1 MKIAIVP
8 GHTLS
13 GKGTGATGYIDE
25 GKENRVLT
33 DLIVKW
39 LKQGGGTVY
48 TGKVD
53 KSNNYLAEQCQIANK
68 QDVDLAVQIHFN
80 ANKTTLNPMGTETI
94 YKTNNGKVYA
104 ERVNKKLATVF
115 KNRGAKSDVRG
126 LYWLSHTKAPA
137 ILIEVCFVD
146 SKADTDYYIK
156 HKDIVAKLI
165 AEGILNKRINSNNQA
180 DKGENNNMNKF
191 DTAIVYSKETDKAIA
206 NIMSFYIN
214 NSTIVDIKDYK
225 SYMCRNVFTI
235 GGGATEGIKKYPDKY
250 TSFAGADRK
259 ETFELVLEHLKNKK
273 LI

>member
-25 GKENRVLT
+25 GKENRILT

-39 LKQGGGTVY
+39 LKQGGATVY

-53 KSNNYLAEQCQIANK
+53 KSNNYLAEQCEIANR
-68 QDVDLAVQIHFN
+68 QNVDVAVQIHFN
-80 ANKTTLNPMGTETI
+80 ADHTTLNSMGTETI
-94 YKTNNGKVYA
+94 YKTNNGKIYA
-104 ERVNKKLATVF
+104 DRVNTKLATVF

-146 SKADTDYYIK
+146 SKADTDYYIR

-165 AEGILNKRINSNNQA
+165 AEGILNKNINNEGVKQMY
-180 DKGENNNMNKF
+180 KH
-191 DTAIVYSKETDKAIA
+191 TIVYDGEVDKILANVLSWGYSPSK
-206 NIMSFYIN
+206 
-214 NSTIVDIKDYK
+214 VLVCDIKDYVPGQTENL
-225 SYMCRNVFTI
+225 YVV
-235 GGGATEGIKKYPDKY
+235 GGGACEKISSITKEKFTMIK
-250 TSFAGADRK
+250 G
-259 ETFELVLEHLKNKK
+259 N
-273 LI
+273 

>member
-13 GKGTGATGYIDE
+13 GKGTGAVGYIDE
-25 GKENRVLT
+25 GKENRILT

-39 LKQGGGTVY
+39 LKQGGATVY

-53 KSNNYLAEQCQIANK
+53 KSSNYLAEQCQIANK

-80 ANKTTLNPMGTETI
+80 ANKITLNPMGTETI

-104 ERVNKKLATVF
+104 ERVNEKLATVF
-115 KNRGAKSDVRG
+115 ENRGAKSDVRG

-146 SKADTDYYIK
+146 SKADTDYYIR

-165 AEGILNKRINSNNQA
+165 AEGILNKNINNEGVKQMY
-180 DKGENNNMNKF
+180 KH
-191 DTAIVYSKETDKAIA
+191 TIVYDGEVDKILANVLSWGYSPSK
-206 NIMSFYIN
+206 
-214 NSTIVDIKDYK
+214 VLVCDIKDYVPGQTENL
-225 SYMCRNVFTI
+225 YVV
-235 GGGATEGIKKYPDKY
+235 GGGACEKISSITKEKFTMIK
-250 TSFAGADRK
+250 GNDRFDTLYK
-259 ETFELVLEHLKNKK
+259 ALDFINR
-273 LI
+273 

>member
-13 GKGTGATGYIDE
+13 GKGTGATGYINE
-25 GKENRVLT
+25 GKENRILT

-39 LKQGGGTVY
+39 LKQGGATVY

-53 KSNNYLAEQCQIANK
+53 KSNNYLAEQCQIANR
-68 QDVDLAVQIHFN
+68 QNVDLAVQIHFN
-80 ANKTTLNPMGTETI
+80 ANKTTLNAMGTETI

-104 ERVNKKLATVF
+104 DRVNTKLATVF

-156 HKDIVAKLI
+156 NTVAKLI
-165 AEGILNKRINSNNQA
+165 AEGVLNKNINNEGVKQMY
-180 DKGENNNMNKF
+180 KH
-191 DTAIVYSKETDKAIA
+191 TIVYDGEVDKIPATVVGWGYNDGKIL
-206 NIMSFYIN
+206 IC
-214 NSTIVDIKDYK
+214 DIKDYVPGQIQNL
-225 SYMCRNVFTI
+225 YVI
-235 GGGATEGIKKYPDKY
+235 GGGACEKISSITKEHYTMIK
-250 TSFAGADRK
+250 GNDRFDTLYK
-259 ETFELVLEHLKNKK
+259 ALDFINR
-273 LI
+273 

>member
-25 GKENRVLT
+25 GKENRILT

-39 LKQGGGTVY
+39 LKQGGATVY

-53 KSNNYLAEQCQIANK
+53 KSNNYLAEQCQIANR
-68 QDVDLAVQIHFN
+68 QNVDVAIQIHFN
-80 ANKTTLNPMGTETI
+80 ADHTTLNKMGTETI

-104 ERVNKKLATVF
+104 DRVNTKLATVF

-146 SKADTDYYIK
+146 SKADTDYYIR

-165 AEGILNKRINSNNQA
+165 AEG
-180 DKGENNNMNKF
+180 
-191 DTAIVYSKETDKAIA
+191 
-206 NIMSFYIN
+206 
-214 NSTIVDIKDYK
+214 
-225 SYMCRNVFTI
+225 
-235 GGGATEGIKKYPDKY
+235 
-250 TSFAGADRK
+250 
-259 ETFELVLEHLKNKK
+259 
-273 LI
+273 

>member
-25 GKENRVLT
+25 GKENRILT

-39 LKQGGGTVY
+39 LKQGGATVY

-68 QDVDLAVQIHFN
+68 QNVDLAVQIHFN
-80 ANKTTLNPMGTETI
+80 ANKTTLNAMGTETI
-94 YKTNNGKVYA
+94 YKTNKGKVYA
-104 ERVNKKLATVF
+104 DRVNTKLATVF

-146 SKADTDYYIK
+146 SKADTDYYIR

-165 AEGILNKRINSNNQA
+165 AEGILNKNINNEGVKQMY
-180 DKGENNNMNKF
+180 KH
-191 DTAIVYSKETDKAIA
+191 TIVYDGEVDKILANVLSWGYSPSK
-206 NIMSFYIN
+206 
-214 NSTIVDIKDYK
+214 VLVCDIKDYVPGQTENL
-225 SYMCRNVFTI
+225 YVV
-235 GGGATEGIKKYPDKY
+235 GGGACEKISSITKEKFTMIK
-250 TSFAGADRK
+250 GNDRFDTLYK
-259 ETFELVLEHLKNKK
+259 ALDFINR
-273 LI
+273 

>member
-13 GKGTGATGYIDE
+13 GKGTGAVGYIDE
-25 GKENRVLT
+25 GKENRILT

-39 LKQGGGTVY
+39 LKQGGATVY

-53 KSNNYLAEQCQIANK
+53 KSSNYLAEQCQIANK
-68 QDVDLAVQIHFN
+68 QNVDLAVQIHFN

-104 ERVNKKLATVF
+104 DRVNTKLATVF

-156 HKDIVAKLI
+156 NKNTVAKLI
-165 AEGILNKRINSNNQA
+165 AEGILNKNINNEGVKQMY
-180 DKGENNNMNKF
+180 KH
-191 DTAIVYSKETDKAIA
+191 TIVYDGEVDKILANVLSWGYSPSK
-206 NIMSFYIN
+206 
-214 NSTIVDIKDYK
+214 VLVCDIKDYVPGQTENL
-225 SYMCRNVFTI
+225 YVV
-235 GGGATEGIKKYPDKY
+235 GGGACEKISSITKEKFTMIK
-250 TSFAGADRK
+250 GNDRFDTLYK
-259 ETFELVLEHLKNKK
+259 ALDFINR
-273 LI
+273 

>member
-8 GHTLS
+8 GHTLT

-25 GKENRVLT
+25 GKENRILN

-39 LKQGGGTVY
+39 LKQGGATVY

-53 KSNNYLAEQCQIANK
+53 KSTNYLSEQCKIANK

-80 ANKTTLNPMGTETI
+80 ANNTTINPMGTETI

-104 ERVNKKLATVF
+104 NRVNEKLSTVF
-115 KNRGAKSDVRG
+115 KNRGAKTDVRG

-156 HKDIVAKLI
+156 NKNTVAKLI
-165 AEGILNKRINSNNQA
+165 AEGILNKKIDNE
-180 DKGENNNMNKF
+180 GVNKMIKH
-191 DTAIVYSKETDKAIA
+191 TIVYEGEVDKVLAQIIGWNYKE
-206 NIMSFYIN
+206 SECR
-214 NSTIVDIKDYK
+214 VCDIKDYVPGQTQNL
-225 SYMCRNVFTI
+225 YIV
-235 GGGATEGIKKYPDKY
+235 GGGACNKIGSITKEKY
-250 TSFAGADRK
+250 TAIKGNDRF
-259 ETFELVLEHLKNKK
+259 ETLYKALDFINK
-273 LI
+273 

>member
-25 GKENRVLT
+25 GKENRILT

-39 LKQGGGTVY
+39 LKQGGATVY

-53 KSNNYLAEQCQIANK
+53 KSNNYLAEQCEIANR
-68 QDVDLAVQIHFN
+68 QNVDVAVQIHFN
-80 ANKTTLNPMGTETI
+80 ADHTTLNSMGTETI
-94 YKTNNGKVYA
+94 YKTNNGKIYA
-104 ERVNKKLATVF
+104 DRVNTKLATVF

-146 SKADTDYYIK
+146 SKADTDYYIR

-165 AEGILNKRINSNNQA
+165 AEGILNKNINNEGVKQMY
-180 DKGENNNMNKF
+180 KH
-191 DTAIVYSKETDKAIA
+191 TIVYDGEVDKILANVLSWGYSPSK
-206 NIMSFYIN
+206 
-214 NSTIVDIKDYK
+214 VLVCDIKDYVPGQTENL
-225 SYMCRNVFTI
+225 YVV
-235 GGGATEGIKKYPDKY
+235 GGGACEKISSIT
-250 TSFAGADRK
+250 K
-259 ETFELVLEHLKNKK
+259 EKFT
-273 LI
+273 

>member
-13 GKGTGATGYIDE
+13 GKGTGAVGYIDE
-25 GKENRVLT
+25 GKENRILT

-39 LKQGGGTVY
+39 LKQGGATVY

-53 KSNNYLAEQCQIANK
+53 KSNNYLAEQCKIANR
-68 QDVDLAVQIHFN
+68 QNVDLAVQIHFN

-94 YKTNNGKVYA
+94 YKTNSGKVYA
-104 ERVNKKLATVF
+104 DRVNTKLATVF

-146 SKADTDYYIK
+146 SKADTDYYIR

-165 AEGILNKRINSNNQA
+165 AEGILNKKI
-180 DKGENNNMNKF
+180 D
-191 DTAIVYSKETDKAIA
+191 
-206 NIMSFYIN
+206 NIEVKQMYKH
-214 NSTIVDIKDYK
+214 TIVFEGEVDKVLAQIISWNYKESECLICDIKDYVPGQTENL
-225 SYMCRNVFTI
+225 YAV
-235 GGGATEGIKKYPDKY
+235 GGGACEKIGSITKEHYTMIK
-250 TSFAGADRK
+250 GNDRFDTLYK
-259 ETFELVLEHLKNKK
+259 ALDF
-273 LI
+273 IDR

>member
-25 GKENRVLT
+25 GKENRILT

-39 LKQGGGTVY
+39 LKQGGAIVY

-53 KSNNYLAEQCQIANK
+53 KSNNYLAEQCKIANR
-68 QDVDLAVQIHFN
+68 QNVDLAVQIHFN

-104 ERVNKKLATVF
+104 ERVNDKLATVF
-115 KNRGAKSDVRG
+115 ENRGAKSDVRG
-126 LYWLSHTKAPA
+126 LYWLKHTKAPA

-156 HKDIVAKLI
+156 
-165 AEGILNKRINSNNQA
+165 NKN
-180 DKGENNNMNKF
+180 
-191 DTAIVYSKETDKAIA
+191 T
-206 NIMSFYIN
+206 
-214 NSTIVDIKDYK
+214 
-225 SYMCRNVFTI
+225 
-235 GGGATEGIKKYPDKY
+235 
-250 TSFAGADRK
+250 
-259 ETFELVLEHLKNKK
+259 
-273 LI
+273 